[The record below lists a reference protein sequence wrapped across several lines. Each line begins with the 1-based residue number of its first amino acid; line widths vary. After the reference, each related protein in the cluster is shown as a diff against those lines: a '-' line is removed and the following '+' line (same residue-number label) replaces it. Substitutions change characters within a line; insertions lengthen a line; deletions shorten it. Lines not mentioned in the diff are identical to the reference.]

1 MRGAQV
7 VVPATMAVEPTFQPE
22 WLDPGVTVVL
32 VSSLDG
38 PESLHDAT
46 DLLVVDDWVHES
58 THEGRYACRLV
69 EAGIVDA
76 SGDEAVELCDVVAG
90 RHPGRTSADQRI
102 VVSPV
107 GLGMD
112 DVTTAKHVLDRAAA
126 AGLGTELRLRTGPS
140 GLGVIGGPL
149 LRTADGRL
157 FLAAQLMDSL
167 SAGISLVALPWLV
180 LDAGGTQSQ
189 AGAAFLAGTLP
200 YVVLG
205 LNAGHV
211 GDHRPRRRVMVTGT
225 AVQTA
230 AAAVIPLALAG
241 GVAVEDM
248 PLALIYAAA
257 LVVTAGRVFVDAAA
271 FGAIAKLVGGGHFVQ
286 GQSALSFVWS
296 LGFLVGPAVGGAL
309 IGLVGI
315 SGALWVQAV
324 GFAVAVG
331 LMASMRVDLGPDP
344 HPDAGGEGVLAGLR
358 LVIRDPVL
366 RSLTAIGMAWNL
378 TTNVIYSLIVVFARH
393 DLSADA
399 GQAGL
404 MLSIAGA
411 AGLAGGLLA
420 PVARHR
426 LGPTRALRSPSRCP
440 AWGRWGRRWRR
451 RSCRRRSPT
460 PCSSSRRCCSS
471 RC

>member
-1 MRGAQV
+1 M
-7 VVPATMAVEPTFQPE
+7 
-22 WLDPGVTVVL
+22 
-32 VSSLDG
+32 
-38 PESLHDAT
+38 
-46 DLLVVDDWVHES
+46 
-58 THEGRYACRLV
+58 
-69 EAGIVDA
+69 
-76 SGDEAVELCDVVAG
+76 
-90 RHPGRTSADQRI
+90 
-102 VVSPV
+102 
-107 GLGMD
+107 
-112 DVTTAKHVLDRAAA
+112 
-126 AGLGTELRLRTGPS
+126 
-140 GLGVIGGPL
+140 IGGPL

-200 YVVLG
+200 YVALG

-230 AAAVIPLALAG
+230 AAVVIPLALAG

-248 PLALIYAAA
+248 PIALIYAAA

-344 HPDAGGEGVLAGLR
+344 HPDDDGGEGVLAGLR
-358 LVIRDPVL
+358 LVVRDPVL
-366 RSLTAIGMAWNL
+366 RSLTAIGMAEPDDQ
-378 TTNVIYSLIVVFARH
+378 H
-393 DLSADA
+393 DLLADRGVRPPRPVRRRRADRADALDRGCRRTGRRPARPRRPPPPGADA
-399 GQAGL
+399 GAALLDRAVRRGGAG
-404 MLSIAGA
+404 
-411 AGLAGGLLA
+411 
-420 PVARHR
+420 
-426 LGPTRALRSPSRCP
+426 
-440 AWGRWGRRWRR
+440 
-451 RSCRRRSPT
+451 
-460 PCSSSRRCCSS
+460 
-471 RC
+471 